1 MANASTFVVAFA
13 FRMDGLRSTS
23 GRNPW
28 NPMSVPALWKNTV
41 LVYPSGVPLYSRT
54 RPLVR

>member
-1 MANASTFVVAFA
+1 
-13 FRMDGLRSTS
+13 
-23 GRNPW
+23 
-28 NPMSVPALWKNTV
+28 MSVPALWKNTV